1 MDTNKESPF
10 CPRWSRIYG
19 TPTTCLKEKCTNF
32 IKIEYENEDGSIEMD
47 GFCRDAAIYGCL
59 CEIGTS
65 LGILSGQLEMKHEP
79 EEIAPQPKEDR
90 MWT

>member
-1 MDTNKESPF
+1 MPEDGEKTY
-10 CPRWSRIYG
+10 CPRWSQIYG
-19 TPTTCLKEKCTNF
+19 TPTSCLKEKCTNF
-32 IKIEYENEDGSIEMD
+32 IKIEYENEDGSIEID

-65 LGILSGQLEMKHEP
+65 LGILSGQLEMKKET
-79 EEIAPQPKEDR
+79 EEQPLQPKEDR